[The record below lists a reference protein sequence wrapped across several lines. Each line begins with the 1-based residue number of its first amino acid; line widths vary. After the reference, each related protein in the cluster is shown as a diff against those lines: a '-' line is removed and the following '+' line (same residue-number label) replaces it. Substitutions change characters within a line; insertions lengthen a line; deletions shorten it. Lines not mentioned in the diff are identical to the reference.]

1 MDALETMTTGEAA
14 KALGLSPRT
23 IREWCE
29 KGKIAFWRSP
39 SGRRQIS
46 VKAIEAILEDRRQA
60 LSG

>member
-1 MDALETMTTGEAA
+1 MTTGEAA